1 MHCTQCGKEIAQNSK
16 FCAFCGAVIPQ
27 KEPEQPAQPQDSY
40 FQSTPDAHSEPPAQ
54 PQGSYFQSKPD
65 ALSEPPAQPQGS
77 YFQSKPDA
85 LSEPPAQPQGSYFQS
100 KPDVRQE
107 PPAQSQAPYFQ
118 SKPKAQP
125 QAPYSQSSSGAGA
138 PLATNAP
145 KKKAPLAAILIG
157 VVCLAAVAVGA
168 VLFLNRAPALP
179 EAQYTYLNAESE
191 PEISFEV
198 EETIF
203 PSLYRSLDAIVTF
216 IGTNEVGTRDVV
228 IHAEIPGFTQV
239 YEQKVQLSSQIMK
252 IAIHPPLL
260 TGELNLN
267 TEKDAQL
274 VFTVKDSQSGEMLV
288 QESRTIRLMS
298 KYDVVWWT
306 PELLDSNNDNILAWM
321 TPESEGVLEI
331 KREAVDYM
339 SYITDGVANAIV
351 GYQDYGIWD
360 DPTMNTWLQ
369 AVAIQGAMSDIAMIR
384 YNNAAFSISSEAQQR
399 VMLPD
404 DVMRSQSGICI
415 ETALLMASALQSAGM
430 HPMLVFPPGH
440 AQVAVEAWPGTGEY
454 FLIET
459 TYLPMPMDSDGYWTA
474 VQYLTQ
480 DEWFGYLDGT
490 GSYTLGECYV
500 LDCDLGKKLN
510 ILPMSN

>member
-1 MHCTQCGKEIAQNSK
+1 MHCTQCGGEIAQTSK
-16 FCAFCGAVIPQ
+16 FCAFCGAVVPQ
-27 KEPEQPAQPQDSY
+27 TAPEQPDMPTSSDEILDEGAASATLENQPPETANEYHPQQTYMPPKAQ
-40 FQSTPDAHSEPPAQ
+40 A
-54 PQGSYFQSKPD
+54 
-65 ALSEPPAQPQGS
+65 
-77 YFQSKPDA
+77 
-85 LSEPPAQPQGSYFQS
+85 
-100 KPDVRQE
+100 
-107 PPAQSQAPYFQ
+107 PAQSQRPYFQ
-118 SKPKAQP
+118 SKPKEQPAQP
-125 QAPYSQSSSGAGA
+125 PRSYSQSIPGAGVPIA
-138 PLATNAP
+138 MNAP
-145 KKKAPLAAILIG
+145 KKKGPLVAILIG
-157 VVCLAAVAVGA
+157 VACLAVVVVGA
-168 VLFLNRAPALP
+168 VILLNRTPALP
-179 EAQYTYLNAESE
+179 EVQYSYLNATSE
-191 PEISFEV
+191 PEISFDV

-216 IGTNEVGTRDVV
+216 VGTNEVGTRDVV

-239 YEQKVQLSSQIMK
+239 YEQKVQLSSQITK

-260 TGELNLN
+260 TGELNLS

-274 VFTVKDSQSGEMLV
+274 VFTVKDAQSDEMLI
-288 QESRTIRLMS
+288 QESRTIRVMS

-321 TPESEGVLEI
+321 TPEADGVLEL
-331 KREAVDYM
+331 KREAVDYLA
-339 SYITDGVANAIV
+339 YITDGTANAIV

-360 DPTMNTWLQ
+360 DVTMNTWLQ
-369 AVAIQGAMSDIAMIR
+369 AVAIQGAMSDIAAIR
-384 YNNAAFSISSEAQQR
+384 YNNAAFSISSESQQR

-440 AQVAVEAWPGTGEY
+440 AQVAVEAWPDTGEY

-459 TYLPMPMDSDGYWTA
+459 TLLPMPMDNDGYWTA

-490 GSYTLGECYV
+490 GYYTLGECYV
-500 LDCDLGKKLN
+500 VDCDLGKKLN